1 MKPYSLD
8 LRQKI
13 IDIQEREGI
22 SQRGLAQRFGVALSF
37 IQKLLK
43 RYRET
48 GSLSPQVRSQQ
59 TPTKLNANQ
68 LLVLQELVEKHNDAT
83 LKELQALLLQ
93 ETNVKV
99 SQSTIHRML
108 KKLNITL
115 KKRPFTPMKRKP
127 SEFRPS
133 DLNFRH

>member
-13 IDIQEREGI
+13 IDIHEKEGI

-59 TPTKLNANQ
+59 TPTKLNAEQ
-68 LLVLQELVEKHNDAT
+68 LLVLVGLVEKHNDAT
-83 LKELQALLLQ
+83 LKELQALLDQ
-93 ETNVKV
+93 EINVRV
-99 SQSTIHRML
+99 GQSTIHRML

-115 KKRPFTPMKRKP
+115 KKRPFTPTKKKA
-127 SEFRPS
+127 SEFRLS
-133 DLNFRH
+133 GLSFRH